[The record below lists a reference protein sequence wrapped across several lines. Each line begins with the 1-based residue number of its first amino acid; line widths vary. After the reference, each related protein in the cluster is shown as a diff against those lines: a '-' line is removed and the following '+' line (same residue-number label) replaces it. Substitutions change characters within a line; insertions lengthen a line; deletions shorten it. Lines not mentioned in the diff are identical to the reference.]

1 MEHCRVRVAEVEGEG
16 LYPNLMGDYDMKPS
30 RFAYACPRTV
40 DDALALLAQHGDE
53 TKILAGG
60 QSLVPLLN
68 LRMANVN
75 ALVDVN
81 RLTELS
87 FVSRENGMLHVGA
100 LTRHRQLEISEDA
113 NTVLPLLSR
122 AAVEVGHLAIRN
134 RGTIGGSL
142 VHADPA
148 AEWPLVA
155 VVLDAQLVLRSQ
167 GRTRTVAARDFF
179 LAPLTTAIEPN
190 ELLCEIHFPVVPHPA
205 AWGFQEFCRRPGDFA
220 IAVVTCQ
227 LALDGNRTCTAVSLA
242 VGGAH
247 STPLL
252 VTEVEKVLKGTHG
265 EETNLQQAAEIA
277 AAAIEPP
284 SDIHG
289 SSAYRRRLVK
299 VLTVRALKEAWGK

>member
-1 MEHCRVRVAEVEGEG
+1 
-16 LYPNLMGDYDMKPS
+16 MKPS

-53 TKILAGG
+53 AKILAGG

-87 FVSRENGMLHVGA
+87 FVTRENGTLHVGA
-100 LTRHRQLEISEDA
+100 LTRHRQLEVSEEA
-113 NTVLPLLSR
+113 STALPLLSR
-122 AAVEVGHLAIRN
+122 AAAEVGHLAIRN

-155 VVLDAQLVLRSQ
+155 VVLDAQLVLRSLS
-167 GRTRTVAARDFF
+167 RTRTVAARDFF

-190 ELLCEIHFPVVPHPA
+190 ELLCEIRFPVVSNPT

-220 IAVVTCQ
+220 IAAVACQ
-227 LALDGNRTCTAVSLA
+227 LTLDGNRICTAVSLA

-247 STPLL
+247 ATPLL
-252 VTEVEKVLKGTHG
+252 VAEVGKTLQGGHG
-265 EETNLQQAAEIA
+265 EETALQQAAEIA
-277 AAAIEPP
+277 AAAVEPP
-284 SDIHG
+284 SDVHG
-289 SSAYRRRLVK
+289 SSEYRRRLVK

>member
-1 MEHCRVRVAEVEGEG
+1 
-16 LYPNLMGDYDMKPS
+16 MKPPK
-30 RFAYACPRTV
+30 FTYACPRTV
-40 DDALALLAQHGDE
+40 DEALSLLAQHGDE
-53 TKILAGG
+53 AKILAGG

-68 LRMANVN
+68 LRMTNVS

-81 RLTELS
+81 RLAELS
-87 FVSRENGMLHVGA
+87 FIKRENGTLQVGA
-100 LTRHRQLEISEDA
+100 LTRHRQLEVSEEA
-113 NTVLPLLSR
+113 RITLPLLSR
-122 AAVEVGHLAIRN
+122 AAAEVGHLAIRN

-167 GRTRTVAARDFF
+167 HGTRTVAARDFF
-179 LAPLTTAIEPN
+179 LAPLTTAIEPT
-190 ELLCEIHFPVVPHPA
+190 ELLCEIRFPVVSHPA

-220 IAVVTCQ
+220 IAAVACQ
-227 LALDGNRTCTAVSLA
+227 LAFDENRTCTAASLA

-252 VTEVEKVLKGTHG
+252 ITEVEKVLQGTRG
-265 EETNLQQAAEIA
+265 EETTLQQAAEIA
-277 AAAIEPP
+277 AAAVDPP
-284 SDIHG
+284 SDVHG
-289 SSAYRRRLVK
+289 SSEYRRRLVK